1 MTEQEIRAIV
11 RDELEAQ
18 AFKESGIYDHT
29 RQVAFNLLRSILID
43 DAQRRLSAFEAPLQ

>member
-11 RDELEAQ
+11 RDELEAE
-18 AFKESGIYDHT
+18 ALKEGGIYDQT

-43 DAQRRLSAFEAPLQ
+43 DAQRRLRSFEAPLQ